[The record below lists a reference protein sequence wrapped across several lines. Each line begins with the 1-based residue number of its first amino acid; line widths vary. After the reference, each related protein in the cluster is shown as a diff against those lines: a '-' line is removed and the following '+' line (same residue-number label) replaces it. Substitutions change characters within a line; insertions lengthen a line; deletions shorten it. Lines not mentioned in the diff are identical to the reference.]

1 MHYNQLSSNLS
12 LIIKASR
19 FSGMPLLS
27 QIDIE
32 KIVNIKTNVYL
43 ILLTSN
49 TNIMRKVLFLGAL
62 LGLFST
68 SNMIASELENIN
80 IPVEITSV
88 IKANEDNVNYWVT
101 NVRTIPET
109 NGSYLYFTVNWEYT
123 GNRPNPAIAFMVYIY
138 NGSSLEN
145 SFQDS
150 AYGIREGSRDYKIK
164 VFSNTSYSVVVNGSD
179 GGPR

>member
-27 QIDIE
+27 Q
-32 KIVNIKTNVYL
+32 
-43 ILLTSN
+43 
-49 TNIMRKVLFLGAL
+49 
-62 LGLFST
+62 
-68 SNMIASELENIN
+68 
-80 IPVEITSV
+80 
-88 IKANEDNVNYWVT
+88 NYWVT

-109 NGSYLYFTVNWEYT
+109 NGSYLYFTVNWKYT